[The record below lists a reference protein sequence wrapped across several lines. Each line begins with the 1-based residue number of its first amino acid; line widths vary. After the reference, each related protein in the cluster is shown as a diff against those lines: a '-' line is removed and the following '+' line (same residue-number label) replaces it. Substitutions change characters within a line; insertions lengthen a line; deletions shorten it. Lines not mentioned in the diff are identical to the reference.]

1 MGRKLHYILT
11 DPQIDLFKALEVS
24 FLKDPEEEETIEDV
38 RIANEMFRTGELT
51 REQADLEFVGGFD
64 KQWPYTYELVNI
76 SGQVSVALGD
86 SGMSAEEDTVFMEEK
101 SLVCEPVF
109 CCGFGIRR
117 VKGEYE
123 IGHAFLFDISDDGDI
138 TPPAGKLAQYM
149 GWAPIEGTIIDGL
162 SISPERAK
170 DYLTHYLPG
179 VLQEID
185 DLMARFD
192 DPLDRLRALSDF
204 EIDTH
209 EIVGTSVEKGKQ
221 AISYYLVQRLGLE
234 GFVPYSA
241 ATRGLIYTKTVDD
254 ESGYKLDFDIN
265 DAWQDILLI
274 PQNINMIPVMGVD
287 DEGVIV
293 PDNSRLQPALCAEVH
308 FLDRPE
314 EGHDLS
320 NVIIPISKDLK
331 IVSNRDSMKR
341 VDTTEGPDAV

>member
-11 DPQIDLFKALEVS
+11 DPQIDLFKSLEIS
-24 FLKDPEEEETIEDV
+24 FIEDPEEEKTLEDV
-38 RIANEMFRTGELT
+38 RTANRMFRTGELT
-51 REQADLEFVGGFD
+51 EEDADLAFVAPFD
-64 KQWPYTYELVNI
+64 KQWPHTYELISI
-76 SGQVSVALGD
+76 SGQVYVAL
-86 SGMSAEEDTVFMEEK
+86 AEAGISPNEDTVFMEEK
-101 SLVCEPVF
+101 SLVCEHVF
-109 CCGFGIRR
+109 CCGFGMRK
-117 VKGEYE
+117 VNGENE

-138 TPPAGKLAQYM
+138 TPPEGDSAQYM

-170 DYLTHYLPG
+170 DYLAHYLPG
-179 VLQEID
+179 ILQEID
-185 DLMARFD
+185 DLMARYD

-204 EIDTH
+204 EVDTH

-221 AISYYLVQRLGLE
+221 AINYYLVQGLGLE

-241 ATRGLIYTKTVDD
+241 ATRGLIYTKTMDD

-265 DAWQDILLI
+265 DDWQDILLI
-274 PQNINMIPVMGVD
+274 PQNINMIPVMGVGE
-287 DEGVIV
+287 EGVVV

-314 EGHDLS
+314 DDQNLS

-341 VDTTEGPDAV
+341 VDTTEEPDAV